1 MSDPTLPK
9 VDPIGYIRTYV
20 PLGIGLILGW
30 LITKVPVVADAIL
43 WLDANLPDGFDWRS
57 ALDAIAIALVTA
69 GYYRL
74 AREIGRRWPAA
85 EKFLLGSS
93 ATPTYR

>member
-9 VDPIGYIRTYV
+9 IDPIGYIRTYV

-30 LITKVPVVADAIL
+30 LLTRVPAVADAIL
-43 WLDANLPDGFDWRS
+43 WLDANLPAGFDWRS
-57 ALDAIAIALVTA
+57 ALDAIAIAGVTA
-69 GYYRL
+69 LYYWV
-74 AREIGRRWPAA
+74 ARQVGLRWPAA
-85 EKFLLGSS
+85 EKWLLGSS